1 MNIKRKANK
10 PPEANSGKGKNNVKG
25 NGNSALPGPNSRN
38 NPGQAGKGP
47 GTNKAGA
54 GSGSNVAGSGTS
66 GSNPLQVQLPMNPY
80 NPNMISGVN
89 SNNNNNMN
97 YSVGGAMVG
106 NYPALPPSVP
116 DSPSDFNLIPD
127 INLTENM
134 PYYDNEDAMNTGNYP
149 QPHHPHTNN
158 VYDHQYGQHLPENI
172 AAETGGVIQGMHCSH
187 IFLLQRS
194 FFQICLQLFFF

>member
-89 SNNNNNMN
+89 SNSNNMN

-134 PYYDNEDAMNTGNYP
+134 PYYDNEDTMNTGNYP